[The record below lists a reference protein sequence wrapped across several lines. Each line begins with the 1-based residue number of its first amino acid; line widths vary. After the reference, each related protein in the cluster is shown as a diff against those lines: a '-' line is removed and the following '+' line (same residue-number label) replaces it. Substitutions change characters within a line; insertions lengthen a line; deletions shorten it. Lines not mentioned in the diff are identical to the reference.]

1 MNNFFYVYVLFS
13 EKDNKRYTGYTTNL
27 AQRLKSHNEG
37 DVSSTKHRR
46 PLHLIYF
53 EGCLNEMDA
62 KRREKY
68 LKTKNGKMFLGN
80 RLKFYLNAPPFLM
93 K

>member
-53 EGCLNEMDA
+53 EGCLNEWMQ
-62 KRREKY
+62 REEKNI
-68 LKTKNGKMFLGN
+68 LKQKMVKCFSETDLS
-80 RLKFYLNAPPFLM
+80 LI
-93 K
+93 